1 MNASVYIIPL
11 KTLAIKGHFYN
22 NHSDN
27 RINKKTTL
35 QKNLDYSLINN
46 NFNILYNSLLP
57 LEYKNRLTENMVFAK
72 VYNVIEFKRVIEKLV

>member
-11 KTLAIKGHFYN
+11 KTLAIKGNFYN
-22 NHSDN
+22 NHSNN
-27 RINKKTTL
+27 RIDKKITL
-35 QKNLDYSLINN
+35 QKNFDYSLINN

-72 VYNVIEFKRVIEKLV
+72 VYNVIEFKRII